1 MTQNE
6 RRVLIVDDCPEDRET
21 YRRYLRQ
28 DPDYTYVV
36 LEEESGEKA
45 LELCRLMKPD
55 SVLLDYLLPDIDGLE
70 FLDELSDKT
79 GKVDIPVV
87 MVTGYGNESI
97 AVKAMKSGAHD
108 YLVKGQTTPESLRLA
123 LRHAMEKVELLRQLE
138 KSEERFRTSVEN
150 MLDCFGIFTSLRD
163 ASGCI
168 VDFHIEYL
176 NEAACTSNQLTRQ
189 EQLGRSFCVL
199 PIHQEAG
206 LFKEYCKVVETGQ
219 PLIQEALIYQDV
231 YNQQIL
237 IKAFDIRV
245 TKLGDGFAAAWR
257 DITSR
262 KQAEEQ
268 MKFQAY
274 VLSQVNDAVLITEAK
289 LINKPGPR
297 ILYANAAFT
306 RMTGYSIEEVL
317 GKTPRI
323 LQGPNTDRAELDR
336 IRAALTTY
344 QPVRVE
350 LVNYRKDGSEFWVE
364 MSIVPMVN
372 ETGECTHWIAVQ
384 RNISERKQ
392 IEQELAQLLQREQ
405 TARAEAEAANR
416 TKDEFLATVSHEL
429 RSPLNSILAWTQLLQ
444 NRRLDRVT
452 TDKALLTIA
461 RNVKLQNQLI
471 EDLMDISRITR
482 GKLRL
487 NVCPINLI
495 STIEAA
501 IDTLLPLADAKSI
514 RIESVLDPCTGQVLG
529 DSSRLQQIVWN
540 LLSNAIKFTPE
551 GGSIA
556 IWLECVDSYAQIQVS
571 DTGLG
576 ISADFLPYVFE
587 QFRQADP
594 PTTRVQTGL
603 GLGLAIVQRLVEL
616 HNGTVTAASEGE
628 GQGATFTV
636 KLPLISF

>member
-97 AVKAMKSGAHD
+97 AVQAMKSGAHD

-150 MLDCFGIFTSLRD
+150 M
-163 ASGCI
+163 
-168 VDFHIEYL
+168 
-176 NEAACTSNQLTRQ
+176 Q
-189 EQLGRSFCVL
+189 E
-199 PIHQEAG
+199 
-206 LFKEYCKVVETGQ
+206 
-219 PLIQEALIYQDV
+219 
-231 YNQQIL
+231 
-237 IKAFDIRV
+237 
-245 TKLGDGFAAAWR
+245 
-257 DITSR
+257 
-262 KQAEEQ
+262 
-268 MKFQAY
+268 
-274 VLSQVNDAVLITEAK
+274 
-289 LINKPGPR
+289 
-297 ILYANAAFT
+297 
-306 RMTGYSIEEVL
+306 
-317 GKTPRI
+317 
-323 LQGPNTDRAELDR
+323 
-336 IRAALTTY
+336 
-344 QPVRVE
+344 
-350 LVNYRKDGSEFWVE
+350 
-364 MSIVPMVN
+364 
-372 ETGECTHWIAVQ
+372 
-384 RNISERKQ
+384 
-392 IEQELAQLLQREQ
+392 ELAQLLQREQ
-405 TARAEAEAANR
+405 AARAEAEAANR

-501 IDTLLPLADAKSI
+501 IDTLLPLADSTL
-514 RIESVLDPCTGQVLG
+514 R
-529 DSSRLQQIVWN
+529 
-540 LLSNAIKFTPE
+540 
-551 GGSIA
+551 
-556 IWLECVDSYAQIQVS
+556 
-571 DTGLG
+571 
-576 ISADFLPYVFE
+576 
-587 QFRQADP
+587 
-594 PTTRVQTGL
+594 
-603 GLGLAIVQRLVEL
+603 
-616 HNGTVTAASEGE
+616 
-628 GQGATFTV
+628 
-636 KLPLISF
+636 

>member
-1 MTQNE
+1 
-6 RRVLIVDDCPEDRET
+6 
-21 YRRYLRQ
+21 
-28 DPDYTYVV
+28 
-36 LEEESGEKA
+36 
-45 LELCRLMKPD
+45 
-55 SVLLDYLLPDIDGLE
+55 
-70 FLDELSDKT
+70 
-79 GKVDIPVV
+79 
-87 MVTGYGNESI
+87 
-97 AVKAMKSGAHD
+97 
-108 YLVKGQTTPESLRLA
+108 
-123 LRHAMEKVELLRQLE
+123 
-138 KSEERFRTSVEN
+138 
-150 MLDCFGIFTSLRD
+150 
-163 ASGCI
+163 
-168 VDFHIEYL
+168 
-176 NEAACTSNQLTRQ
+176 
-189 EQLGRSFCVL
+189 
-199 PIHQEAG
+199 
-206 LFKEYCKVVETGQ
+206 
-219 PLIQEALIYQDV
+219 
-231 YNQQIL
+231 
-237 IKAFDIRV
+237 V

-289 LINKPGPR
+289 LIDEPGPR

-306 RMTGYSIEEVL
+306 RMTGYSVEEVF

-323 LQGPNTDRAELDR
+323 LQGPKTDRTGLDR

-350 LVNYRKDGSEFWVE
+350 LINYRKDGSEFWVE

-405 TARAEAEAANR
+405 AARAEAEAANR

-487 NVCPINLI
+487 NVCPINLVP
-495 STIEAA
+495 TIEAA

-514 RIESVLDPCTGQVLG
+514 RIESVLDPCIGQVLG

-551 GGSIA
+551 GGSIT
-556 IWLECVDSYAQIQVS
+556 IRLERVDSYAQIQVS
-571 DTGLG
+571 DTGHG

-587 QFRQADP
+587 QFLQAEP

-603 GLGLAIVQRLVEL
+603 GLELAIVQRLVEL
-616 HNGTVTAASEGE
+616 HNGTVQAASEGE
-628 GQGATFTV
+628 EQGATFTV
-636 KLPLISF
+636 RLPLISFKETKA

>member
-97 AVKAMKSGAHD
+97 AVQAMKSGAHD

-150 MLDCFGIFTSLRD
+150 M
-163 ASGCI
+163 
-168 VDFHIEYL
+168 
-176 NEAACTSNQLTRQ
+176 Q
-189 EQLGRSFCVL
+189 E
-199 PIHQEAG
+199 
-206 LFKEYCKVVETGQ
+206 
-219 PLIQEALIYQDV
+219 
-231 YNQQIL
+231 
-237 IKAFDIRV
+237 
-245 TKLGDGFAAAWR
+245 
-257 DITSR
+257 
-262 KQAEEQ
+262 
-268 MKFQAY
+268 
-274 VLSQVNDAVLITEAK
+274 
-289 LINKPGPR
+289 
-297 ILYANAAFT
+297 
-306 RMTGYSIEEVL
+306 
-317 GKTPRI
+317 
-323 LQGPNTDRAELDR
+323 
-336 IRAALTTY
+336 
-344 QPVRVE
+344 
-350 LVNYRKDGSEFWVE
+350 
-364 MSIVPMVN
+364 
-372 ETGECTHWIAVQ
+372 
-384 RNISERKQ
+384 
-392 IEQELAQLLQREQ
+392 ELAQLLQREQ
-405 TARAEAEAANR
+405 AARAEAEAANR

-514 RIESVLDPCTGQVLG
+514 RIDSVLDPWTGQVLG

-551 GGSIA
+551 GGLIG
-556 IWLECVDSYAQIQVS
+556 IRLEGVDSYAQIQVS
-571 DTGLG
+571 DTGPG

-587 QFRQADP
+587 QFRQAEP

-616 HNGTVTAASEGE
+616 HNGTVTAASDGE

-636 KLPLISF
+636 RLPLISF